1 MVLPRGVSLAD
12 KCQLMFGG
20 AIVLIMGLALVAPWV
35 RLGSA
40 VEQSQLE
47 ASRQYARL
55 WAGEHLDSPQ
65 SLATPRESSSAS
77 ADGSGVRVRYMPW
90 FEWEKESLSGEGAES
105 VAGFRAEARRRFDTL
120 KPGERAPMEVYDSDW
135 DGKARVTRY
144 AMLVFGEQAE
154 RTGVLLVE
162 RRSVDAGPVLWWN
175 RLIVLTAMGSAAVL
189 ALGVFWYIITRVVLE
204 PVRQLR
210 ETAEMVRAGQTGVRS
225 EIHTGDEFEE
235 LAEAFNSMLQD
246 LTVQQQQL
254 RGVNR
259 TLDLELTKLAERNL
273 ALYDAAR
280 LKGEFL
286 ARVSHELRTP
296 MNAIIGFAEL
306 LQETA
311 KGDHDSPDRA
321 RDADRIAKRLKYVNN
336 ILSAGRTLL
345 EMINDLLAMA
355 RIEAGNIDVS
365 VQEMSVAESC
375 EGLLALIKPLA
386 DKKSIRLKLQLPG
399 AAPDSAAEG
408 DSNAGDA
415 ELPHIRTDPKKF
427 EQVVFNFLSNAVKFT
442 PEGGQVTLR
451 AERLR
456 GADGVARVRVS
467 VLDTGPGIPREQHAY
482 VFERFTQIDG
492 SRTREHH
499 GTGLGLA
506 IAKEFAELLQGEI
519 QLVSEPGRGSM
530 FSLIVPVDLDE
541 GAAREAASRVVGR
554 VRERGGV
561 GGS

>member
-1 MVLPRGVSLAD
+1 MQLPREVSLAD
-12 KCQLMFGG
+12 KCQLLFGG
-20 AIVLIMGLALVAPWV
+20 SIIVIMALALVAPWL
-35 RLGSA
+35 RLNSV
-40 VEQSQLE
+40 VEQSQL
-47 ASRQYARL
+47 ATSRQFARWAQDNL
-55 WAGEHLDSPQ
+55 CDPSRLAGAHEWAAGE
-65 SLATPRESSSAS
+65 
-77 ADGSGVRVRYMPW
+77 ADGSEMRMRYTPW
-90 FEWEKESLSGEGAES
+90 FDWERETGESGTGEP
-105 VAGFRAEARRRFDTL
+105 GFRAAARKKFDTI
-120 KPGERAPMEVYDSDW
+120 KPGGAGASELFESASEEKGRAY
-135 DGKARVTRY
+135 RY
-144 AMLVFGEQAE
+144 AMLVTGPDGKRA
-154 RTGVLLVE
+154 GVLTLQ
-162 RRSVDAGPVLWWN
+162 RRSTDTARVLLQN
-175 RLIVLTAMGSAAVL
+175 RLIVAGAMIGAAVL
-189 ALGVFWYIITRVVLE
+189 ALLVFYFITTRLILG

-210 ETAEMVRAGQTGVRS
+210 DTAELVRAGNLDTRS

-235 LAEAFNSMLQD
+235 LAEAFNSMLTD
-246 LTVQQQQL
+246 LTQQQQQL

-311 KGDHDSPDRA
+311 VGDRDNPVRAGEPDRV
-321 RDADRIAKRLKYVNN
+321 AKRQKYVTN

-355 RIEAGNIDVS
+355 RIEAGNIDFA
-365 VQEMSVAESC
+365 VQDTSVAQSC

-386 DKKSIRLKLQLPG
+386 DKKSIRLALQLPG
-399 AAPDSAAEG
+399 HTPA
-408 DSNAGDA
+408 NAQPGSTTGDA
-415 ELPHIRTDPKKF
+415 ELPIIRTDPKKF
-427 EQVVFNFLSNAVKFT
+427 EQIVFNFLSNAVKFT
-442 PEGGQVTLR
+442 PENGQVTLR

-456 GADGVARVRVS
+456 GADGIDRVRVS
-467 VLDTGPGIPREQHAY
+467 VLDTGPGIPKDQHAY

-519 QLVSEPGRGSM
+519 QLLSEPGRGSM
-530 FSLIVPVDLDE
+530 FSLIVPLTLDE
-541 GAAREAASRVVGR
+541 AAAKDAAGKVISR
-554 VRERGGV
+554 VRERGRVGV
-561 GGS
+561 A

>member
-1 MVLPRGVSLAD
+1 MQLPREVSLAD
-12 KCQLMFGG
+12 KCQLLFGG
-20 AIVLIMGLALVAPWV
+20 SIIVIMALALVAPWL
-35 RLGSA
+35 RLNSV
-40 VEQSQLE
+40 VEQSQL
-47 ASRQYARL
+47 ATSRQFARWAQDNL
-55 WAGEHLDSPQ
+55 SDPSQLAGAHEWAAGE
-65 SLATPRESSSAS
+65 
-77 ADGSGVRVRYMPW
+77 ADGSEMRMRYTPW
-90 FEWEKESLSGEGAES
+90 FDWERETGESGPGEP
-105 VAGFRAEARRRFDTL
+105 GFRAAARKKFDTI
-120 KPGERAPMEVYDSDW
+120 KPGGSGASELFESASEEKGRAY
-135 DGKARVTRY
+135 RY
-144 AMLVFGEQAE
+144 AMLVTGPDGK
-154 RTGVLLVE
+154 RTGVLTLE
-162 RRSVDAGPVLWWN
+162 RRSTDTARVLLQN
-175 RLIVLTAMGSAAVL
+175 RLIVAGAMIGAAVL
-189 ALGVFWYIITRVVLE
+189 ALLVFYLITTRLILG

-210 ETAEMVRAGQTGVRS
+210 DTAELVRAGNLDTRS

-235 LAEAFNSMLQD
+235 LAEAFNSMLTD
-246 LTVQQQQL
+246 LTQQQQQL

-311 KGDHDSPDRA
+311 VGDRDNPVRAGEPDRV
-321 RDADRIAKRLKYVNN
+321 AKRQKYVTN

-355 RIEAGNIDVS
+355 RIEAGNIDFA
-365 VQEMSVAESC
+365 VQDTSVAQSC

-386 DKKSIRLKLQLPG
+386 DKKSIRLVLQLPG
-399 AAPDSAAEG
+399 HAPANAQPGST
-408 DSNAGDA
+408 AGDA
-415 ELPHIRTDPKKF
+415 ELPIIRTDPKKF
-427 EQVVFNFLSNAVKFT
+427 EQIVFNFLSNAVKFT
-442 PEGGQVTLR
+442 PENGQVTLR

-456 GADGVARVRVS
+456 GADGVDRVRVS
-467 VLDTGPGIPREQHAY
+467 VLDTGPGIPKDQHAF

-519 QLVSEPGRGSM
+519 QLLSEPGRGSM
-530 FSLIVPVDLDE
+530 FSLIVPLTLDE
-541 GAAREAASRVVGR
+541 AAAKDAAGKVISR
-554 VRERGGV
+554 VRERGRVGV
-561 GGS
+561 A